1 MPYCPKCRIEFLEG
15 IETCSECGSSLVDEL
30 PEGEEV
36 LVPDWDA
43 MDEEERSLN
52 AHKEAAQLRN
62 AASTVY
68 VKKADKFEDLHS
80 TAVCFTVLGILG
92 LVFCIFNIIGIVRV
106 YQNPVQLTAM
116 VIIFGIFLA
125 IGISSYF
132 RSKKVKEQISG
143 EESLTKEINAWM
155 EETIT
160 KELLNKLSD
169 PSLSA
174 EANFLQQSERIKEMI
189 YQEFNIEKD
198 SDSYLE
204 MLIDEFFNTHS

>member
-15 IETCSECGSSLVDEL
+15 IETCSECGSSLVAEL

-43 MDEEERSLN
+43 MDEKERSLN
-52 AHKEAAQLRN
+52 AHNEAAQLRN

-68 VKKADKFEDLHS
+68 VKKSDKFEDLHS
-80 TAVCFTVLGILG
+80 TAVCFTVLGIAG
-92 LVFCIFNIIGIVRV
+92 LVFCVLNLAGIVKIYR
-106 YQNPVQLTAM
+106 NPVQLTAM

-132 RSKKVKEQISG
+132 RSKKVKEQISE
-143 EESLTKEINAWM
+143 EESLTGEINAWM
-155 EETIT
+155 EETLT
-160 KELLNKLSD
+160 KELLDKISD

-189 YQEFNIEKD
+189 YEEFDIGKD
-198 SDSYLE
+198 SDSYLD
-204 MLIDEFFNTHS
+204 MLIDEYFNTHS